1 MRYGLRRRMLAGAA
15 VIAAMAVLA
24 PAAGASI
31 GTPAVT
37 LSPSSATAA
46 STANLGTNIAFTP
59 SGGDSVKNLTL
70 QLPPGLIADAS
81 IDGGACLKST
91 TPLAACQ
98 VGSGSVTADLNVA
111 PPLVAPPLTLS
122 AEFTL
127 VAPPAAGD
135 LAGLDVLVKDPISG
149 QYGVLGTPAA
159 VSFRSPSDPAGYGLN
174 IAFSNIPDTYPVSVL
189 GLPPVSTSISVT
201 AIDSTFNGLR
211 FPSTCPTT
219 PARVSVSA
227 NSYSASAVQTSS
239 APLTVTGCGSAAY
252 TPAFKVTAARDSADK
267 QVTLSTAVTQGKNQL
282 TSRAVTLA
290 FPPATLAPNLASIK
304 ALCLNLSAACSVV
317 GSATATSPLYPTA
330 LTGKAYLTGS
340 TGGLSL
346 TLVFPAP
353 FSLTLT
359 GAVNLVKNSAAF
371 AGLPD
376 IPLSNLGVTLNGG
389 AEGLF
394 RATCESPTGTAT
406 AALVSQNG
414 DRTVNP
420 TSKFT
425 VSGCSSPPNHT
436 GGGTSGTGGG
446 TNSGSGSGSGSG
458 SAGGTTT
465 TSSGTTRVVSKAAAG
480 LQSGKP
486 SLTFKVSVAKRAPK
500 ISRLT
505 VGLPGGLSFVR
516 HRVHTKLKVTGV
528 SLRGAKIKS
537 LALSHGHLVITLR
550 RPSAGVTVTLGSLS
564 LKESAGLR
572 TKAKRNRVKSLTLT
586 VTVGNAKHKN
596 KTLRLKVK
604 VAHL

>member
-1 MRYGLRRRMLAGAA
+1 MRYGRRSRGLVGAA
-15 VIAAMAVLA
+15 VVAALAVLA
-24 PAAGASI
+24 PAAEASI

-37 LSPSSATAA
+37 LSPSSAAAA

-59 SGGDSVKNLTL
+59 TGGDSVKNLTL
-70 QLPPGLIADAS
+70 QLPPGLIANAS
-81 IDGGACLKST
+81 TGGGACLKSA

-98 VGSGSVTADLNVA
+98 VGTGSVTADVNVA

-174 IAFSNIPDTYPVSVL
+174 IAFSNIPDTYPLSVL
-189 GLPPVSTSISVT
+189 GLPVTNTSISVA

-219 PARVSVSA
+219 PVRVSVSA
-227 NSYSASAVQTSS
+227 NSYSASAVQTTS
-239 APLTVTGCGSAAY
+239 APLAVTGCGTAAY
-252 TPAFKVTAARDSADK
+252 SPAFKVTAVRDSADK
-267 QVTLSTAVTQGKNQL
+267 QVTLSTAVTQTGNQL
-282 TSRAVTLA
+282 TSRSVALA

-304 ALCLNLSAACSVV
+304 ALCLNLSASCSVV

-330 LTGKAYLTGS
+330 LTGTAYLTGS
-340 TGGLSL
+340 SSGLSL

-353 FSLTLT
+353 FSLILT
-359 GAVNLVKNSAAF
+359 GAVNLVKNSATF
-371 AGLPD
+371 TGLPD

-394 RATCESPTGTAT
+394 RATCQSPSGTAA

-425 VSGCSSPPNHT
+425 VSGCSSPTNHSG
-436 GGGTSGTGGG
+436 GGGTTGSGG
-446 TNSGSGSGSGSG
+446 GSGSGSGSG
-458 SAGGTTT
+458 PGSTGGTTT
-465 TSSGTTRVVSKAAAG
+465 TSSGATRVVSKAAAG
-480 LQSGKP
+480 LQNGKP
-486 SLTFKVSVAKRAPK
+486 SLTFKVSVAKRASK
-500 ISRLT
+500 VSRLT

-516 HRVHTKLKVTGV
+516 HRVHEKLKVTGV

-537 LALSHGHLVITLR
+537 LTLSHGRLVITLR
-550 RPSAGVTVTLGSLS
+550 RPSAAVTVTLGSLS

-572 TKAKRNRVKSLTLT
+572 TQARRNRVKSLKLT
-586 VTVGNAKHKN
+586 VIVRNARHRS

>member
-1 MRYGLRRRMLAGAA
+1 MRYGLRRKVLAGAA

-31 GTPAVT
+31 GTPSVA

-59 SGGDSVKNLTL
+59 TGGDSVKNLTL
-70 QLPPGLIADAS
+70 QLPSGLIADAS
-81 IDGGACLKST
+81 IDGGACLKSSA
-91 TPLAACQ
+91 PLAACQ
-98 VGSGSVTADLNVA
+98 VGSGSVTADVNVA

-174 IAFSNIPDTYPVSVL
+174 IAFSNIPDTYPLSVL
-189 GLPPVSTSISVT
+189 GLPVTTTSISVT

-211 FPSTCPTT
+211 FPSTCPGT

-252 TPAFKVTAARDSADK
+252 APAFKVTAARDSADK
-267 QVTLSTAVTQGKNQL
+267 QVTLSTAITQTGNQL

-290 FPPATLAPNLASIK
+290 FPPATLAPNLGSIK
-304 ALCLNLSAACSVV
+304 ALCLNLSAGCSVV
-317 GSATATSPLYPTA
+317 GAATATSPLYPTA

-340 TGGLSL
+340 SSGLSL

-394 RATCESPTGTAT
+394 RATCQSPSGTAT
-406 AALVSQNG
+406 ASLVSQNG

-425 VSGCSSPPNHT
+425 VSGCSSPPNNT
-436 GGGTSGTGGG
+436 GGGGTGGG
-446 TNSGSGSGSGSG
+446 GGGSGSGSGSG
-458 SAGGTTT
+458 TGSTGGTTT

-486 SLTFKVSVAKRAPK
+486 RLTFTVSVAKHASK

-516 HRVHTKLKVTGV
+516 HRVNKKLRVTGV

-537 LALSHGHLVITLR
+537 LALSHGRLVITLR
-550 RPSAGVTVTLGSLS
+550 KPSAAVTVTLGSLS

-572 TKAKRNRVKSLTLT
+572 TKARRNRVKSLKLT
-586 VTVGNAKHKN
+586 VIVRNARHTS

>member
-1 MRYGLRRRMLAGAA
+1 MRYEPRRKLLAGAA

-31 GTPAVT
+31 GTPSVA

-59 SGGDSVKNLTL
+59 TGGDSVKNLTL

-81 IDGGACLKST
+81 IDGGACLKSS

-98 VGSGSVTADLNVA
+98 VGSGSVTADVNVA
-111 PPLVAPPLTLS
+111 PPLVAPALTLS

-174 IAFSNIPDTYPVSVL
+174 IAFSNIPDTYPLSVL
-189 GLPPVSTSISVT
+189 GLPVATTSISVT

-211 FPSTCPTT
+211 FPSTCPAS

-227 NSYSASAVQTSS
+227 NSYSASAVQTTS

-252 TPAFKVTAARDSADK
+252 APAFKVTAARDSADK
-267 QVTLSTAVTQGKNQL
+267 QVTLTTAVTQTGNQL
-282 TSRAVTLA
+282 TSRSVALA

-304 ALCLNLSAACSVV
+304 ALCLNLSAGCSVV

-340 TGGLSL
+340 SSGLSL

-394 RATCESPTGTAT
+394 RATCQTPSGTAT
-406 AALVSQNG
+406 ASLVSQNG

-436 GGGTSGTGGG
+436 GGGTTGTGGG
-446 TNSGSGSGSGSG
+446 TNGGSGSGST
-458 SAGGTTT
+458 GGTTS
-465 TSSGTTRVVSKAAAG
+465 TSSGTTRVVSTAAAG

-486 SLTFKVSVAKRAPK
+486 SLTFKVSVAKRASK
-500 ISRLT
+500 ISRIT

-516 HRVHTKLKVTGV
+516 HRVHKKLRVTGV
-528 SLRGAKIKS
+528 SLR
-537 LALSHGHLVITLR
+537 
-550 RPSAGVTVTLGSLS
+550 
-564 LKESAGLR
+564 
-572 TKAKRNRVKSLTLT
+572 
-586 VTVGNAKHKN
+586 
-596 KTLRLKVK
+596 
-604 VAHL
+604 

>member
-1 MRYGLRRRMLAGAA
+1 MRYGLRRRGLAGAA

-31 GTPAVT
+31 GTPSVT

-46 STANLGTNIAFTP
+46 STANLATNIAFSPT
-59 SGGDSVKNLTL
+59 GGDSVKNLTL
-70 QLPPGLIADAS
+70 QLPPGLIANAS
-81 IDGGACLKST
+81 IDGGACLKSS

-98 VGSGSVTADLNVA
+98 VGSGSVTADVNVA

-149 QYGVLGTPAA
+149 QYNVLGTPAA

-174 IAFSNIPDTYPVSVL
+174 IAFSNIPDTYPLSVL
-189 GLPPVSTSISVT
+189 GLPVTTTSISVA
-201 AIDSTFNGLR
+201 AIDSTFDGLR

-227 NSYSASAVQTSS
+227 NSYSTSAVQTTS
-239 APLTVTGCGSAAY
+239 APLAVTGCGSAAF

-267 QVTLSTAVTQGKNQL
+267 QVTLSTAITQTGNQL

-290 FPPATLAPNLASIK
+290 FPTATLAPNLASIK
-304 ALCLNLSAACSVV
+304 ALCLNLSAGCSVV
-317 GSATATSPLYPTA
+317 GSASATSPLYPTA

-340 TGGLSL
+340 SSGLSL

-359 GAVNLVKNSAAF
+359 GAVNLVKDSAAF
-371 AGLPD
+371 TGLPD

-394 RATCESPTGTAT
+394 RATCQSPSGTAT
-406 AALVSQNG
+406 AALLSQNG
-414 DRTVNP
+414 DRTVTA

-425 VSGCSSPPNHT
+425 VSGCSIPPKT
-436 GGGTSGTGGG
+436 GGGTTGTGGG
-446 TNSGSGSGSGSG
+446 ASGGSGSGSGSG
-458 SAGGTTT
+458 STGGTTT

-480 LQSGKP
+480 LQNGKP
-486 SLTFKVSVAKRAPK
+486 SLTFKVSVTKRASK
-500 ISRLT
+500 ISRVT
-505 VGLPGGLSFVR
+505 VGLPAGLSFVR
-516 HRVHTKLKVTGV
+516 HRVDKQLKVTGV

-550 RPSAGVTVTLGSLS
+550 KPSAAVTLTLGSLS

-572 TKAKRNRVKSLTLT
+572 TQARRNRVKSLKLT
-586 VTVGNAKHKN
+586 VIVRNARHTS